1 MDIIMTLEQ
10 IKKLTDVNSLND
22 QTDLIFKLGQI
33 RGICDQAIADRKH
46 EIRISDE
53 AQQHVLQEQKGRH
66 ELFDIVMESKE
77 KSEKTF
83 AEVCKEVMP
92 EEPCTDDDEKVIK
105 LLERNGSHMNLKF
118 EIGSRFPNKKYAK
131 TVVDLLAKDGIC
143 TMQDLMEIFDDPE
156 KLRMIKYYQSA
167 KKDDL
172 KKLNEIFPVFEL
184 GDSTCAKIAALY
196 ETANENKDKTGQD
209 ILTDFIGESTVRHRN
224 AIMRFGIL
232 NTNQLYYYLSHH
244 TMKEYKQI
252 RNVGIVPGNVYW
264 LYFHING
271 KVEK

>member
-10 IKKLTDVNSLND
+10 IKKLTDLNSLND

-33 RGICDQAIADRKH
+33 RGICDQAIADNKH
-46 EIRISDE
+46 KEPVFVKADN
-53 AQQHVLQEQKGRH
+53 
-66 ELFDIVMESKE
+66 IVHIDTDNT
-77 KSEKTF
+77 EKTF

-131 TVVDLLAKDGIC
+131 TVIDLLAKDGIC

-156 KLRMIKYYQSA
+156 KLKMIKYYQSA
-167 KKDDL
+167 NKDNL

-196 ETANENKDKTGQD
+196 ETANENKGRTGQD
-209 ILTDFIGESTVRHRN
+209 ILTDFIGNSTIRHRN

-252 RNVGIVPGNVYW
+252 RNVGIVPENVEW
-264 LYFHING
+264 LYYHING
-271 KVEK
+271 KVVK